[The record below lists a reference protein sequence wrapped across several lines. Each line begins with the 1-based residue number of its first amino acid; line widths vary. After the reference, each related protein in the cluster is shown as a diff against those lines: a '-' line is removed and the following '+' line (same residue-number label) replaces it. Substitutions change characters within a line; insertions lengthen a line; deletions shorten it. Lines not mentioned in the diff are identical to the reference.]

1 LEGVLLTLFAVPK
14 AFRGHFEIIQRNAIT
29 SWTLLQPRPEI
40 ILFGDEEG
48 TAEVANEFG
57 VLHIRHIARNEYGTP
72 LVNDLFTKAQS
83 LASYDLLCYFNA
95 DIILMNDFTEAVYE
109 AQLRG
114 RRFLMIGQ
122 RWDIEVK
129 EPLDFAMGWE
139 ESVRSL
145 VRTKGQL
152 SPGTDY
158 FLFSRGICGEIPP
171 FAIGRIAWDNWLI
184 YRARHERV
192 MVIDATEKV
201 MAVHQNH
208 DYAHVSSNA
217 GDGWEGPE
225 AEHNRQLVGGLE
237 HIFGIYDATH
247 KLTRNGLRLAVSL
260 RHVRR
265 HLEAIPL
272 LYFRLTWPGIVIRK
286 LIRVARLVRLALR
299 KATTPGRPE

>member
-1 LEGVLLTLFAVPK
+1 MLTLFAVPK

-40 ILFGDEEG
+40 MLFGNDEG
-48 TAEVANEFG
+48 TAEVASEFG
-57 VLHIRHIARNEYGTP
+57 LVHVREIARNEYGTP
-72 LVNDLFTKAQS
+72 LLDDLFAKAERS
-83 LASYDLLCYFNA
+83 ASYDLLCYINA
-95 DIILMNDFTEAVYE
+95 DIILMNDFVEAVSQ
-109 AQLRG
+109 ACNQG

-122 RWDIEVK
+122 RWDTEFN
-129 EPLDFAMGWE
+129 EPLDFATGWE

-158 FLFSRGICGEIPP
+158 FLFSRGIWGETPP
-171 FAIGRIAWDNWLI
+171 FAVGRIAWDNWLI
-184 YRARHERV
+184 YRARDKGS

-208 DYAHVSSNA
+208 DYAHISCNA

-225 AEHNRQLVGGLE
+225 AERNRQLVGGLE

-247 KLTRNGLRLAVSL
+247 KLTRNGLELAVSL

-265 HLEAIPL
+265 HLATLPL
-272 LYFRLTWPGIVIRK
+272 LYFGLTWPASLIRK
-286 LIRVARLVRLALR
+286 LIRVVRLVRLALR